1 MEKNFFLE
9 LFEND
14 EKLVYGKYA
23 LIFNAHRVTA
33 ANLKTNVFLLYL
45 FHFYNLSEE
54 EKGQVLKKRIGFA
67 SAHKKFRI
75 RYHESEIGKNGR
87 KLNANEQKGI
97 AAKDFSFSDPASS
110 EFIKKNEKID
120 TDRKAL

>member
-1 MEKNFFLE
+1 MEKKFFLE

-23 LIFNAHRVTA
+23 LIFNAHRDNA

-45 FHFYNLSEE
+45 FHFYALSEK
-54 EKGQVLKKRIGFA
+54 EKEQVLKKRIGFA

-75 RYHESEIGKNGR
+75 RYSESEVGKNGR
-87 KLNANEQKGI
+87 KLNANEQNGI
-97 AAKDFSFSDPASS
+97 SAKDFTFSDPGSS

-120 TDRKAL
+120 TPPKAL